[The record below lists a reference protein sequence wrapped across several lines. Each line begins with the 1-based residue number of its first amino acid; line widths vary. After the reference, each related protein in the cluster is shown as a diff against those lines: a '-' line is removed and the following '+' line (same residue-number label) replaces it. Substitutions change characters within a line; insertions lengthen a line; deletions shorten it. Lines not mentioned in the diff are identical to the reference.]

1 MPDLYQEVSDLK
13 MSCSESQCSGALV
26 KDLEGSNSK
35 IFEKLADAHSVV
47 TAADEEAATTERRK
61 KRGLFSKLPLPHST
75 HAKLDRHVL
84 QF

>member
-13 MSCSESQCSGALV
+13 LSCSESQCSGALL
-26 KDLEGSNSK
+26 KDLEESNSK
-35 IFEKLADAHSVV
+35 IFEKLADAHSVL

-61 KRGLFSKLPLPHST
+61 KRQLFSLPPPGT
-75 HAKLDRHVL
+75 HAKLDRHRL